1 MSTKRS
7 GVKKVTKRSSK
18 NIKLSTYSDILD
30 FILTKIFVDYIKMV
44 AINLNIIQKQQ
55 KDTIIAKL
63 SKHFLTFSCKTDTKE
78 GHAKK

>member
-1 MSTKRS
+1 
-7 GVKKVTKRSSK
+7 
-18 NIKLSTYSDILD
+18 
-30 FILTKIFVDYIKMV
+30 MV